1 MKFNV
6 QTQGTVLARR
16 QKVYKIE
23 ADSREEAEREARTRF
38 EKEFTVAEGTS
49 VSAKGSQIT
58 ICNYIAMAALIIAD
72 VLALIGFRSESF
84 MNNQVIRPDL
94 QSVLYG
100 AGIYLVL
107 LFKMK
112 GLTNT
117 FKDWVDIVLA
127 LLMSILFG
135 SFLQL
140 LVAKMPF
147 AGFFSMV
154 KLDIR
159 IFVLALA
166 VIAWLGSGILS
177 LICLAAIG
185 SLIFYSITHL
195 GPVMLNV
202 KGILYMAASLIGI
215 AAYVY
220 ALPAFRQ
227 GIMELKAI
235 FSRK

>member
-1 MKFNV
+1 
-6 QTQGTVLARR
+6 
-16 QKVYKIE
+16 
-23 ADSREEAEREARTRF
+23 
-38 EKEFTVAEGTS
+38 
-49 VSAKGSQIT
+49 
-58 ICNYIAMAALIIAD
+58 MAALIIAD

-100 AGIYLVL
+100 ACIYLVL

-127 LLMSILFG
+127 FLMSILFG

-202 KGILYMAASLIGI
+202 KGILYMAASLISI

>member
-23 ADSREEAEREARTRF
+23 AASRQEAEKEARARF
-38 EKEFTVAEGTS
+38 EKEYNVAEGS
-49 VSAKGSQIT
+49 SISAKGSQIT
-58 ICNYIAMAALIIAD
+58 VCNYIAMAALLIAD
-72 VLALIGFRSESF
+72 ILALIGFRSESF

-107 LFKMK
+107 MFEMK
-112 GLTNT
+112 GLANT
-117 FKDWVDIVLA
+117 FKDWIDIVLA
-127 LLMSILFG
+127 LLMSVLFG

-154 KLDIR
+154 HLDIR
-159 IFVLALA
+159 IAVLVLA

-177 LICLAAIG
+177 LICLAMIG

-195 GPVMLNV
+195 GPVMLNIR
-202 KGILYMAASLIGI
+202 GILYMAASVIGI

-227 GIMELKAI
+227 GIMELKAV
-235 FSRK
+235 FSGK

>member
-1 MKFNV
+1 
-6 QTQGTVLARR
+6 
-16 QKVYKIE
+16 
-23 ADSREEAEREARTRF
+23 
-38 EKEFTVAEGTS
+38 
-49 VSAKGSQIT
+49 
-58 ICNYIAMAALIIAD
+58 MAALIIAD

-100 AGIYLVL
+100 ACIYLVL

-147 AGFFSMV
+147 AGFFSRV

-166 VIAWLGSGILS
+166 VIAWLGS
-177 LICLAAIG
+177 
-185 SLIFYSITHL
+185 
-195 GPVMLNV
+195 P
-202 KGILYMAASLIGI
+202 ASS
-215 AAYVY
+215 A
-220 ALPAFRQ
+220 
-227 GIMELKAI
+227 
-235 FSRK
+235 

>member
-1 MKFNV
+1 
-6 QTQGTVLARR
+6 
-16 QKVYKIE
+16 
-23 ADSREEAEREARTRF
+23 
-38 EKEFTVAEGTS
+38 
-49 VSAKGSQIT
+49 
-58 ICNYIAMAALIIAD
+58 MAALIIAD

-100 AGIYLVL
+100 ACIYLVL

-112 GLTNT
+112 GLTNNLQRLGRYRPGPSDEHSVRFFPAAACRKNAVCRFLLKGQT
-117 FKDWVDIVLA
+117 GHPHFRPGAGCHCLA
-127 LLMSILFG
+127 RF
-135 SFLQL
+135 
-140 LVAKMPF
+140 
-147 AGFFSMV
+147 
-154 KLDIR
+154 
-159 IFVLALA
+159 
-166 VIAWLGSGILS
+166 SGILS

-202 KGILYMAASLIGI
+202 KGILYMAASLISI